1 MNMIAPSSTKGRGF
15 CCFCG
20 AALVLVSILLFS
32 LAAWAQS
39 SDTTTSPPTSGSTN
53 SSGSPNGQFSLSPD
67 SPFAGSVAEGK
78 ATGTVIPLSFK
89 DAVDRGLRNNLGLLL
104 QGDNTMYVHGERW
117 KELSN
122 LLPNFNASLSE
133 NVVQEDL
140 AALGL
145 RSSILPGIPSVVG
158 PFNYFDAHFSLLQP
172 VFDLH
177 ALQRERGAS
186 ANERAAHQSYRD
198 AREFVV
204 LAVGNAYLLTIAAT
218 SRVATAEAQVETA
231 QALYDKSADQLK
243 AGVIPAIDALRAQ
256 VELQSRQQQLI
267 VARNNY
273 AKQKLSLGR
282 IIGLPPGQEFTLTTE
297 VPYEP
302 LAVMGVEEALNRAYA
317 SRSDYQSARIKVA
330 AAQYF
335 RRAAT
340 AEHIPS
346 LGIAA
351 NYGAEG
357 VNPGTSHG
365 VFTVAGTLNIPIF
378 AGGKAHSDTLEA
390 EATLRQAQS
399 QLDDLR
405 GRIDYEV
412 RTALLD
418 LGAAA
423 DQVQVARSSVDLANQ
438 TLAQARDRFT
448 AGVTD
453 NLEVVQAQ
461 ESVASANES
470 YISSLYQHNLAKIEV
485 AHALGIAEQG
495 VIQYLNRQ

>member
-1 MNMIAPSSTKGRGF
+1 MIMASPSSMKRRRLSCCFIAGLLLISLAALAQSNEPSAPAPSS
-15 CCFCG
+15 
-20 AALVLVSILLFS
+20 
-32 LAAWAQS
+32 
-39 SDTTTSPPTSGSTN
+39 PSTN
-53 SSGSPNGQFSLSPD
+53 ISGSPNGEFSLPSG
-67 SPFAGSVAEGK
+67 SPFAGSVAEGT
-78 ATGTVIPLSFK
+78 ATGTVLQLSLK
-89 DAVDRGLRNNLGLLL
+89 DAIARGLRNNLGLLL
-104 QGDNTMYVHGERW
+104 QGDNTLYARGERW

-145 RSSILPGIPSVVG
+145 RSSILPGIPAVVG
-158 PFNYFDAHFSLLQP
+158 PFNYFDAHFSLMQP
-172 VFDLH
+172 IFDLH
-177 ALQRERGAS
+177 AWQRERGAN
-186 ANERAAHQSYRD
+186 ANQKAAQQSYRD
-198 AREFVV
+198 ARDFVV
-204 LAVGNAYLLTIAAT
+204 LAVGNAYLLTIAAS
-218 SRVATAEAQVETA
+218 SRVQTAQAQAETA
-231 QALYDKSADQLK
+231 QALYDKSSDQLK
-243 AGVIPAIDALRAQ
+243 AGVVPAIDALRSQ

-267 VARNNY
+267 VAHNNY
-273 AKQKLSLGR
+273 AKQKLSLAR
-282 IIGLPPGQEFTLTTE
+282 IIGLPPGQEFALTTE
-297 VPYEP
+297 VPFEP
-302 LAVMGVEEALNRAYA
+302 LAVMSIDEALNRAYA
-317 SRSDYQSARIKVA
+317 TRSDYQSARTKVA

-346 LGIAA
+346 LGVAA

-365 VFTVAGTLNIPIF
+365 VFQVAGTLSIPIF
-378 AGGKAHSDTLEA
+378 AGGKAHADALEA

-399 QLDDLR
+399 QMDDLR

-418 LGAAA
+418 LAAAA
-423 DQVQVARSSVDLANQ
+423 DQVAVARSSVDLANQ
-438 TLAQARDRFT
+438 TLTQARDRFT
-448 AGVTD
+448 AGVAD

-485 AHALGIAEQG
+485 AHAIGIAEQG
-495 VIQYLNRQ
+495 VMEYLNRK